1 MARKTARRTPG
12 SKTKVRGRGRRG
24 VFLRAVGV
32 LLVLLI
38 LLPVLA
44 TLAYRVVPPPGTP
57 LMLVRDAPADYRWVD
72 LSAVADAAAQAVI
85 VSEDQTFCAHDGI
98 DWRQMSIVLEE
109 LRETGRPSRGASTIS
124 MQTARNL
131 FLPPSRTAL
140 RKAVEIPL
148 AMGLELL
155 LPKRRIVELY
165 LNVVEWG
172 DGIYGIEAAA
182 QRHFGKSAKALSRIE
197 AARLAAVLPN
207 PLARDPARPSA
218 EVGRRAAGI
227 AADIPRLGRLFACL
241 EP

>member
-1 MARKTARRTPG
+1 M
-12 SKTKVRGRGRRG
+12 
-24 VFLRAVGV
+24 RALGAV
-32 LLVLLI
+32 LVLLI

-44 TLAYRVVPPPGTP
+44 ILAYRAVPPPGTP
-57 LMLVRDAPADYRWVD
+57 LMLARDAPADYRWVD
-72 LSAVADAAAQAVI
+72 FPDIARVAAQAVI

-109 LRETGRPSRGASTIS
+109 LRETGRPSRGASTIT

-148 AMGLELL
+148 ALGLELL

-182 QRHFGKSAKALSRIE
+182 QHHFGKPASALSRTE

-207 PLARDPARPSA
+207 PLDRDPARPSA
-218 EVGRRAAGI
+218 EVGRRAARI
-227 AADIPRLGRLFACL
+227 AADIVRLGRLFACL
-241 EP
+241 DS